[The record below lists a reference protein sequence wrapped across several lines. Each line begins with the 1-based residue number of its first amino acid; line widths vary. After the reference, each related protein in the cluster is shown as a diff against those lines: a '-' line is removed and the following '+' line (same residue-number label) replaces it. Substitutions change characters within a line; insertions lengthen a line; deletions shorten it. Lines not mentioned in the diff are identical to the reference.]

1 MTVKYRVY
9 STNVNLQKKVLR
21 MIKKRQFF
29 EVSNLS
35 TFKKLLDGI
44 RIIYF

>member
-1 MTVKYRVY
+1 MVY

-21 MIKKRQFF
+21 VIKKRQFF
-29 EVSNLS
+29 EVYNLNTS
-35 TFKKLLDGI
+35 KKLLDSL